1 MSILKSALA
10 AMVASGAV
18 LAISATA
25 FASTSTSAS
34 PSPSPTP
41 TPTPIPL
48 AGPLTTSLT
57 CDTGPSGAGTFTV
70 TANGKSSTVSVKCG
84 KSATVSNAAWKAGS
98 TAVIHQTAAAS
109 GALRARD
116 TSVKLKATANS
127 VAIRNFR
134 PASVPATAA
143 TLAQT
148 GGGVPA
154 LPIGLGLAGLVMAVV
169 GAGVM
174 TRRLGI
180 AARR

>member
-10 AMVASGAV
+10 AVVASGAV

-25 FASTSTSAS
+25 FATTSTSAS
-34 PSPSPTP
+34 PSPSP

-84 KSATVSNAAWKAGS
+84 KRATVSNAAWKVGS
-98 TAVIHQTAAAS
+98 KAVIHQTAAAT
-109 GALRARD
+109 GALKARD
-116 TSVKLKATANS
+116 VSITLKATANS

-134 PASVPATAA
+134 PASVAVTTT

-154 LPIGLGLAGLVMAVV
+154 LPIGLALAGLVMAVI

-174 TRRLGI
+174 TRRCGI
-180 AARR
+180 SARR